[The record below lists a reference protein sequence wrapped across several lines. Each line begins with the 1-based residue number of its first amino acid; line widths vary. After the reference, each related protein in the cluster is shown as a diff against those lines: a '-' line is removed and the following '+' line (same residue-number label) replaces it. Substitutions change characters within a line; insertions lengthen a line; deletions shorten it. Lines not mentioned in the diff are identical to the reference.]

1 MITLARTGL
10 MALALVGAAG
20 AASAATLVDNATQGR
35 YNSSIGTVLNGT
47 DPFFVSPGGGDP
59 TVTLGPSQA
68 PDLSAAS
75 AALGTWLSTPSSPGG
90 SWSVGPVSIP
100 SNWSVQHETAI
111 IYEIDGGAT
120 GFTDVSASFGVDNG
134 ILVWLNG
141 MFIGGAQRPG
151 GPVSGEHQFAL
162 GTLGSG
168 TNYLQVMREDHGGGT
183 GYDVSVTGNVAPI
196 PLPAAGLMM
205 IAGLGGL
212 AAIRRRP

>member
-1 MITLARTGL
+1 MITLPRMGL

-20 AASAATLVDNATQGR
+20 AANAATLVDNATQGL
-35 YNSSIGTVLNGT
+35 YNNSIQTVLNGN
-47 DPFFVSPGGGDP
+47 DAFFVPTGSADP

-75 AALGTWLSTPSSPGG
+75 SQLGGWLTTPALPGGTWSGG
-90 SWSVGPVSIP
+90 AVSIP
-100 SNWSVQHETAI
+100 SSWDIEDETAI
-111 IYEIDGGAT
+111 IYEIAGGAT

-151 GPVSGEHQFAL
+151 GAFPGEHEFAL

-168 TNYLQVMREDHGGGT
+168 ANYLQVLREDHGGST

-196 PLPAAGLMM
+196 PLPAAGLML